1 MEHQNWDTIYVKT
14 NKFIEQQK
22 KKENINKEKKN
33 NFNENFSKENKIN
46 KKIENGEMKHE
57 KMDVSFGKNLQ
68 KLRLSKNLTQKDLA
82 NKLNIP
88 VKTIND
94 IESGKAKHN
103 GQLMNKINRYFK

>member
-1 MEHQNWDTIYVKT
+1 MEITR
-14 NKFIEQQK
+14 
-22 KKENINKEKKN
+22 
-33 NFNENFSKENKIN
+33 
-46 KKIENGEMKHE
+46 ENGW
-57 KMDVSFGKNLQ
+57 SLQ
-68 KLRLSKNLTQKDLA
+68 KSTKTYLSKNLTQKDLA

>member
-1 MEHQNWDTIYVKT
+1 MEHQNWDTVYLKA
-14 NKFIEQQK
+14 NKFIKEQK
-22 KKENINKEKKN
+22 KQENKKPT
-33 NFNENFSKENKIN
+33 NETFSKENKIN
-46 KKIENGEMKHE
+46 KKIENGEMKHD

>member
-1 MEHQNWDTIYVKT
+1 MEHQNWDTVYLKA
-14 NKFIEQQK
+14 NKFIKEQK
-22 KKENINKEKKN
+22 KEENKNKNPINENLSKEKKM
-33 NFNENFSKENKIN
+33 E
-46 KKIENGEMKHE
+46 KKIEDGNMKHT
-57 KMDVSFGKNLQ
+57 KMNVNFGKNLQ